1 MYLDSNDEEKTPEVK
16 GKGDKGDSN
25 GPTLL
30 PMGDP
35 KTAQSP
41 NTVTE
46 VEVQ

>member
-25 GPTLL
+25 GDT
-30 PMGDP
+30 